1 MKVWKVK
8 LFSEDSSGVSVW
20 FETYEALEYFLD
32 AMLYTSKGE
41 EFEYWNNIEWET
53 VDINEEGN
61 SNEEPEKD

>member
-41 EFEYWNNIEWET
+41 KFEYWNNIDWET
-53 VDINEEGN
+53 VEINEEGN
-61 SNEEPEKD
+61 SNEETEKD